1 MLKNKLSLTH
11 VRPGIDPF
19 FLKHFIIAFVVQ
31 VAVIALG
38 LSTGIAAGF
47 VYIFYMV
54 PYALVDTVIPLP
66 AQIGEGRISFFL
78 LLCLPAIFYST
89 ILGLAMVAIN
99 KIRNRGGERL

>member
-1 MLKNKLSLTH
+1 MILIFVKY
-11 VRPGIDPF
+11 
-19 FLKHFIIAFVVQ
+19 FIITFVVQ

-38 LSTGIAAGF
+38 LSTGIATTF
-47 VYIFYMV
+47 LYIFYMV

-66 AQIGEGRISFFL
+66 AQIGEGGISFFL

>member
-1 MLKNKLSLTH
+1 MILIFVKY
-11 VRPGIDPF
+11 
-19 FLKHFIIAFVVQ
+19 FIIAFVVQ

-38 LSTGIAAGF
+38 LSTGIATTF
-47 VYIFYMV
+47 LYIFYMV

-66 AQIGEGRISFFL
+66 AQIGEGGISFFL